1 MSAGNAASRQRPKKF
16 SEDWW
21 ELWRQVMATAK
32 YNNDKKLIR
41 RLETAAAVG
50 MACYIAGE
58 VAYAAGEKAREV
70 GASVVS
76 DLRYAVSILGV

>member
-1 MSAGNAASRQRPKKF
+1 MSAGSAAPQQRPKKF

-21 ELWRQVMATAK
+21 ELWRQAMAIAK
-32 YNNDKKLIR
+32 YRNDKKLIH

-50 MACYIAGE
+50 MTCYIAGE

-70 GASVVS
+70 GASVAS
-76 DLRYAVSILGV
+76 NLRYAGSILGV